1 MNNDLSICFYF
12 PYNVDSGV
20 PVLFYRMTNELAIS
34 YPEISIS
41 IIDYEDGVMW
51 RNVLDRKNI
60 TRIKFEDNVKIVP
73 PINSILIMQTFVPY
87 YWPKELVLEEN
98 QKLFFWNLH
107 PHNLIPSL
115 LPLPFLREIPYNN
128 FRIYYFLSFFY
139 KKLIKRLRNYTN
151 CLIDNKGL
159 SFMDKSNLDYTS
171 KHLFL
176 PIINRDFIPVPAS
189 SSTFNFNLNDE
200 VILGGVI
207 RFTWIGRLCDF
218 KSYILVYTIKKLN
231 EISIKFI
238 NRNFEFNI
246 VGEGPFEDYIRSE
259 IKNCKNLSVIF
270 HGSIPHNE
278 IDNFILIKTDII
290 MAMGTSALEGAKLGK
305 PTFLLDPVLKEI
317 KEDYVFRMIYD
328 TKEFDLGHFITTEDF
343 LKNNTSFYDLLLDI
357 INNYKFHSIKS
368 FDYFEYNHNIKN
380 VKLHFLQK
388 IMNSN
393 LVYSMIDKTIFN
405 KSPLLKIYNNF
416 RGLKS

>member
-1 MNNDLSICFYF
+1 MNIDFSICFYF

-20 PVLFYRMTNELAIS
+20 PVLFYRMTNEIAIS

-73 PINSILIMQTFVPY
+73 PKNCILIMQTFVPY

-115 LPLPFLREIPYNN
+115 LPIPFLREIPYNN
-128 FRIYYFLSFFY
+128 PRIYYFLSFFY
-139 KKLIKRLRNYTN
+139 KNLIEKLSNYTN
-151 CLIDNKGL
+151 CLIENKGL

-171 KHLFL
+171 KYLFL
-176 PIINRDFIPVPAS
+176 PIINRDFIPVPVS
-189 SSTFNFNLNDE
+189 SSTLNFNLNDE
-200 VILGGVI
+200 IILRGLI
-207 RFTWIGRLCDF
+207 KLTWIGRLCDF

-231 EISIKFI
+231 EISLKF
-238 NRNFEFNI
+238 NNKKFEFNI
-246 VGEGPFEDYIRSE
+246 VGDGPFEDYIRSE
-259 IKNCKNLSVIF
+259 IKNCKSLSVIF
-270 HGSIPHNE
+270 HGAIPHND
-278 IDNFILIKTDII
+278 IDNFIHTKTDIV

-305 PTFLLDPVLKEI
+305 PTILLDPVLKEI
-317 KEDYVFRMIYD
+317 NGDYIFRMLYD
-328 TKEFDLGHFITTEDF
+328 TKEFDLGHFITPDDF
-343 LKNNTSFYDLLLDI
+343 LQNNNSLYDILNNI
-357 INNYKFHSIKS
+357 ITNYKMHSYKT
-368 FDYFEYNHNIKN
+368 FYYFENNHNMKN
-380 VKLHFLQK
+380 VKLLFLKK
-388 IMNSN
+388 IINSN
-393 LVYSMIDKTIFN
+393 LVYSMIDKTAFN
-405 KSPLLKIYNNF
+405 KSQLLKIYNQF